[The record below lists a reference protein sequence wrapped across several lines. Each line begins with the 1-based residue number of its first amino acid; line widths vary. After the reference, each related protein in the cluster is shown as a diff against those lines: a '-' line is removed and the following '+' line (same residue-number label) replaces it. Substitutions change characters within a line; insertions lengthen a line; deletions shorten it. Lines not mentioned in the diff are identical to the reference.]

1 MAACVDFGG
10 KLSYISPPLFL
21 SRVAHQDD
29 NIAEILR
36 DLGLLTRG
44 QIEAARASADEEGL
58 LAELVKQGVVS
69 EEDIVRALASQ
80 NSMEFVDL
88 GDTHVEKSVIDL
100 IEADDARRY
109 HALPLAVRDGVL
121 VVALDDPMA
130 MQRMDDLTFKL
141 KREIEFVCSTPE
153 AIRKLI
159 IKHYGSADDASSELL
174 KTMSSGPS
182 FGGDEDDADEEGD
195 EGDAPII
202 KLVSMLL
209 LEAHTNR
216 ASDIHI
222 EPLESKLR
230 VRFRIDGVL
239 QEMQSP
245 PRRLHGAIISRL
257 KIMSRSMS
265 IAEKRLPQD
274 GRIQIRVGDKGID
287 LRVSTIPT
295 VRGESVVMRIL
306 DKTSLMLGL
315 PDLGFLSDDQAKFEQ
330 CINLPD
336 GIILVTG
343 PTGSG
348 KTTTL
353 YGSLNY
359 MNKPDRKLI
368 TVEDPVEYQM
378 NGINQV
384 PVNTSIGMTF
394 PAALRSILRQAP
406 NIIMIGEIRDHET
419 ASIAVNASLTGH
431 LVLSTLHTNDA
442 PSAIARL
449 VDIGVK
455 PFLVSSSV
463 RAVVAQRLVRRL
475 CPKCKIPSE
484 LTEYEMHALQIDAA
498 QIGEAHVM
506 RPHGCEACR
515 GKGYKGRMGIFEMFI
530 VDDEV
535 RHMIN
540 NNESTI
546 ALRQRARELGM
557 RTLREDGVRKVL
569 AGMTTAEEVISTTM
583 SDLD

>member
-1 MAACVDFGG
+1 MSQTDEYTVE
-10 KLSYISPPLFL
+10 
-21 SRVAHQDD
+21 V
-29 NIAEILR
+29 LR
-36 DLGLLTRG
+36 DLGLLTKS
-44 QIEAARASADEEGL
+44 QIEAARANMDGGGL
-58 LAELVKQGVVS
+58 LHTLLQGGLVTQEDVS
-69 EEDIVRALASQ
+69 RAMAAQ

-88 GDTHVEKSVIDL
+88 EHMQVERNVV
-100 IEADDARRY
+100 EHMPAEDARRY
-109 HALPLAVRDGVL
+109 HALPVALRDGVL
-121 VVALDDPMA
+121 IIALADPMA
-130 MQRMDDLTFKL
+130 MQTMDDLTYKL
-141 KREIEFVCSTPE
+141 RRELEFVCATPN
-153 AIRKLI
+153 AIHKLI
-159 IKHYGSADDASSELL
+159 FKFHGDADDATSDLL
-174 KTMSSGPS
+174 KSMVEVQGHDVVR
-182 FGGDEDDADEEGD
+182 DED
-195 EGDAPII
+195 EGDAGESDAPVI

-209 LEAHTNR
+209 LDAYSNR

-222 EPLESKLR
+222 EPLETKLR
-230 VRFRIDGVL
+230 LRFRIDGVL

-245 PRRLHGAIISRL
+245 PKRLHGAIVSRL
-257 KIMSRSMS
+257 KIMSRTMS

-274 GRIQIRVGDKGID
+274 GRIQVRVGEKSVD

-295 VRGESVVMRIL
+295 VHGESVVMRIL

-353 YGSLNY
+353 YGCLNY

-384 PVNTSIGMTF
+384 PVNASIGMTF

-406 NIIMIGEIRDHET
+406 NIIMIGEIRDNET

-475 CPKCKIPSE
+475 CPKCKQPGNLS
-484 LTEYEMHALQIDAA
+484 EYEMTALQIEPGMLSQANLM
-498 QIGEAHVM
+498 QPV
-506 RPHGCEACR
+506 GCEACR
-515 GKGYKGRMGIFEMFI
+515 GKGFKGRMGIFEMFL

-535 RHMIN
+535 RNMVN
-540 NNESTI
+540 NNASTI

-569 AGMTTAEEVISTTM
+569 AGVTTADEVISSTM
-583 SDLD
+583 ADLD

>member
-1 MAACVDFGG
+1 MSQNDD
-10 KLSYISPPLFL
+10 YI
-21 SRVAHQDD
+21 V
-29 NIAEILR
+29 EILR
-36 DLGLLTRG
+36 DLGMVTLAQVENARSNMGPDGLVSTLVQNGVISELDVARTL
-44 QIEAARASADEEGL
+44 AA
-58 LAELVKQGVVS
+58 
-69 EEDIVRALASQ
+69 Q

-88 GDTHVEKSVIDL
+88 ENTQVDRKLIDL
-100 IEADDARRY
+100 LDADDARRY
-109 HALPLAVRDGVL
+109 QAIPIGIRDGIL
-121 VVALDDPMA
+121 IIALSDPMA
-130 MQRMDDLTFKL
+130 MHNMDGITYKL
-141 KREIEFVCSTPE
+141 RREIEFVCSTQE
-153 AIRKLI
+153 AVKKLI
-159 IKHYGSADDASSELL
+159 IRYYGDADDAASALL
-174 KTMSSGPS
+174 KGVTLPSGTES
-182 FGGDEDDADEEGD
+182 KEDDDETEK

-202 KLVSMLL
+202 KLVSLLL
-209 LEAHTNR
+209 LEAYTNR

-222 EPLESKLR
+222 EPLETKLR
-230 VRFRIDGVL
+230 IRFRIDGVL
-239 QEMQSP
+239 QEMQAP
-245 PRRLHGAIISRL
+245 PKRLHSAIVSRI

-265 IAEKRLPQD
+265 IAERRLPQD
-274 GRIQIRVGDKGID
+274 GRIQIRLGDKSVD

-295 VRGESVVMRIL
+295 VHGESVVMRIL

-330 CINLPD
+330 CIALPD

-353 YGSLNY
+353 YGCLNY

-384 PVNTSIGMTF
+384 PVNASIGMTF
-394 PAALRSILRQAP
+394 PAALRSMLRQAP
-406 NIIMIGEIRDHET
+406 NIIMIGEIRDYET

-449 VDIGVK
+449 VDIGIK

-463 RAVVAQRLVRRL
+463 RAVVAQRLVRKL
-475 CPKCKIPSE
+475 CTFCRAAGE
-484 LTEYEMHALQIDAA
+484 LTEYEMAALQVEPGMLKQAS
-498 QIGEAHVM
+498 VM
-506 RPHGCEACR
+506 RPIGCDKCR
-515 GKGYKGRMGIFEMFI
+515 GKGFRGRMGIFEMFL

-535 RHMIN
+535 RNMIN
-540 NNESTI
+540 NNASTI

-569 AGMTTAEEVISTTM
+569 SGMTTADEVISTTM
-583 SDLD
+583 SDLE

>member
-1 MAACVDFGG
+1 VSQNDEFT
-10 KLSYISPPLFL
+10 
-21 SRVAHQDD
+21 V
-29 NIAEILR
+29 EVLR
-36 DLGLLTRG
+36 DLGLLTKS
-44 QIEAARASADEEGL
+44 QIDHARAEMGESGL
-58 LAELVKQGVVS
+58 LQTLLQSGVLTQQDVS
-69 EEDIVRALASQ
+69 RALAAQ

-88 GDTHVEKSVIDL
+88 AQIQVERSVVGL
-100 IEADDARRY
+100 MQAEDARRY
-109 HALPLAVRDGVL
+109 QAVPIALREGVL
-121 VVALDDPMA
+121 IIALADPMA
-130 MQRMDDLTFKL
+130 MQTMDDLTYKL
-141 KREIEFVCSTPE
+141 RRDMEFVCATPE
-153 AIRKLI
+153 AIQKLI
-159 IKHYGSADDASSELL
+159 IRFHGDADDAASGLL
-174 KTMSSGPS
+174 KSMADVEGQ
-182 FGGDEDDADEEGD
+182 DVVRDEEGGQA
-195 EGDAPII
+195 EGDAPVI

-209 LEAHTNR
+209 FEAYTNR

-222 EPLESKLR
+222 EPLETKLR

-239 QEMQSP
+239 QEMQAP
-245 PRRLHGAIISRL
+245 PKRLHGAIVSRL

-274 GRIQIRVGDKGID
+274 GRIQIRLGEKSVD

-295 VRGESVVMRIL
+295 VHGESVVMRIL

-353 YGSLNY
+353 YGCLNY

-384 PVNTSIGMTF
+384 PVNASIGMTF

-406 NIIMIGEIRDHET
+406 NIIMIGEIRDNET

-475 CPKCKIPSE
+475 CPACKKPGE
-484 LTEYEMHALQIDAA
+484 LSEYEMSALQIEPGMLSQAR
-498 QIGEAHVM
+498 VM
-506 RPHGCEACR
+506 QPAGCEACR
-515 GKGYKGRMGIFEMFI
+515 GKGFKGRMGIFEMFL

-535 RHMIN
+535 RNMVN
-540 NNESTI
+540 NNASTI
-546 ALRQRARELGM
+546 SLRQRARELGM

-569 AGMTTAEEVISTTM
+569 AGLTTADEVISSTM
-583 SDLD
+583 ADLD

>member
-1 MAACVDFGG
+1 MSQNDD
-10 KLSYISPPLFL
+10 YI
-21 SRVAHQDD
+21 V
-29 NIAEILR
+29 EILR
-36 DLGLLTRG
+36 DLGMVTLAQVENARSNMVPDGLVSTLVQNGVISELDVARTL
-44 QIEAARASADEEGL
+44 AA
-58 LAELVKQGVVS
+58 
-69 EEDIVRALASQ
+69 Q

-88 GDTHVEKSVIDL
+88 ENTQVDRKLIDL
-100 IEADDARRY
+100 LDADDARRY
-109 HALPLAVRDGVL
+109 QAIPIGIRDGIL
-121 VVALDDPMA
+121 IIALSDPMA
-130 MQRMDDLTFKL
+130 MHNMDGITYKL
-141 KREIEFVCSTPE
+141 RREIEFVCSTQE
-153 AIRKLI
+153 AVKKLI
-159 IKHYGSADDASSELL
+159 IRYYGDADDAASALL
-174 KTMSSGPS
+174 KGVTLPSGTES
-182 FGGDEDDADEEGD
+182 KEDDDETEK

-202 KLVSMLL
+202 KLVSLLL
-209 LEAHTNR
+209 LEAYTNR

-222 EPLESKLR
+222 EPLETKLR
-230 VRFRIDGVL
+230 IRFRIDGVL
-239 QEMQSP
+239 QEMQAP
-245 PRRLHGAIISRL
+245 PKRLHSAIVSRI

-265 IAEKRLPQD
+265 IAERRLPQD
-274 GRIQIRVGDKGID
+274 GRIQIRLGDKSVD

-295 VRGESVVMRIL
+295 VHGESVVMRIL

-330 CINLPD
+330 CIALPD

-353 YGSLNY
+353 YGCLNY

-384 PVNTSIGMTF
+384 PVNASIGMTF
-394 PAALRSILRQAP
+394 PAALRSMLRQAP
-406 NIIMIGEIRDHET
+406 NIIMIGEIRDYET

-449 VDIGVK
+449 VDIGIK

-463 RAVVAQRLVRRL
+463 RAVVAQRLVRKL
-475 CPKCKIPSE
+475 CTFCRAAGE
-484 LTEYEMHALQIDAA
+484 LTEYEMAALQVEPGMLKQAS
-498 QIGEAHVM
+498 VM
-506 RPHGCEACR
+506 RPIGCDKCR
-515 GKGYKGRMGIFEMFI
+515 GKGFRGRMGIFEMFL

-535 RHMIN
+535 RNMIN
-540 NNESTI
+540 NNASTI

-569 AGMTTAEEVISTTM
+569 SGMTTADEVISTTM
-583 SDLD
+583 SDLE